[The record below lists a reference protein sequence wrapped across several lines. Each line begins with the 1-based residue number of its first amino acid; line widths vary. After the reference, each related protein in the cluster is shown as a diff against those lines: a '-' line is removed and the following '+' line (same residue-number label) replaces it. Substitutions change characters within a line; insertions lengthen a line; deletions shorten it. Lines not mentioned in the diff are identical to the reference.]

1 MRHALATQDTWLDT
15 ASFNCTGHVA
25 VHALDSEDTS
35 EITRVWRFKEHQ
47 PVSRQQR
54 PLSCVPLTRVHGG
67 GGGGGGD
74 GGGGGG
80 GERGQQVFALVT
92 GG

>member
-15 ASFNCTGHVA
+15 ASYGCTGHVA
-25 VHALDSEDTS
+25 RHVRGEA
-35 EITRVWRFKEHQ
+35 RVWRFKEHQ

-67 GGGGGGD
+67 DDDDGGGGD
-74 GGGGGG
+74 GGGGG

>member
-1 MRHALATQDTWLDT
+1 MTGETRAGHP
-15 ASFNCTGHVA
+15 GHVA
-25 VHALDSEDTS
+25 RHVRGEA
-35 EITRVWRFKEHQ
+35 RVWRFKEHQ

-67 GGGGGGD
+67 DDGG

>member
-15 ASFNCTGHVA
+15 ASYGCTGHVVRHVIGKA
-25 VHALDSEDTS
+25 
-35 EITRVWRFKEHQ
+35 RVWRFKEHQ

-67 GGGGGGD
+67 GGGV
-74 GGGGGG
+74 GGGGG